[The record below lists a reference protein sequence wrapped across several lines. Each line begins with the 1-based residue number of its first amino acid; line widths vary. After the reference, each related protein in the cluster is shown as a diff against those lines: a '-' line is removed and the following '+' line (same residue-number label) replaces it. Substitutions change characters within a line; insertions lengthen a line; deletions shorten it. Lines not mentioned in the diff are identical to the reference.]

1 MADNCRLQG
10 IIRTT
15 ADVDMGAVRV
25 ALRRE
30 LDRHCPGEFD
40 DAALDDIL
48 GASIFDEEHIVKV
61 DEGLSVQV
69 QLRATAGFTC
79 PEASAIS
86 AALDCFAERP
96 SWLVL
101 TDDEVSPSTDGAQT
115 VYPVG
120 RTPVDRERA
129 QALYGLSRA
138 REHWTHPALQ
148 AALPRFQ
155 RILEQLGP
163 NEVDLPDVA
172 GADALRAQAAA
183 LLERAQAL
191 DGLKPFVALH
201 SQRNRGD
208 SPYLVW
214 ASSNPGHR
222 ADEVLAEEFDPERD
236 ALTVLDLLGAGETLS
251 CLTGV
256 APSTRVRG
264 YGPAAQAQQPAR
276 PSREE
281 MVESLRNRLA
291 DGVLSLEALTQMVVD
306 AGLSAPGD
314 FLAEQRERFDM
325 EHDDE
330 SSGQDAPRS
339 RG

>member
-1 MADNCRLQG
+1 MANSCRLQG

-15 ADVDMGAVRV
+15 VDVDMGALRE

-30 LDRHCPGEFD
+30 LDRHCPGGFD
-40 DAALDDIL
+40 DAALDDML
-48 GASIFDEEHIVKV
+48 SASSFDEDHIVE
-61 DEGLSVQV
+61 DEEGLSVQV

-86 AALDCFAERP
+86 AALDEFAEQP

-101 TDDEVSPSTDGAQT
+101 IDDDVSPSTEGAQT

-129 QALYGLSRA
+129 QALYGLSLA

-148 AALPRFQ
+148 AALPRFE
-155 RILEQLGP
+155 RILERLGA
-163 NEVDLPDVA
+163 NEVCLPDVA

-191 DGLKPFVALH
+191 DGLKPFLALH

-208 SPYLVW
+208 SPYMVW

-222 ADEVLAEEFDPERD
+222 ADEVLTEEFDPERD

>member
-10 IIRTT
+10 IILT
-15 ADVDMGAVRV
+15 ASDVDMGAVRV

-40 DAALDDIL
+40 DTALDDIL
-48 GASIFDEEHIVKV
+48 GASSFDEDHIVRV

-69 QLRATAGFTC
+69 QLRATAGFNC

-86 AALDCFAERP
+86 AALDGFAEQP

-129 QALYGLSRA
+129 RALYGLLLA

-148 AALPRFQ
+148 AVLPQFQ
-155 RILEQLGP
+155 RTLERLGP

-201 SQRNRGD
+201 SQRNLGD

-222 ADEVLAEEFDPERD
+222 ADEVLADEFDPERD
-236 ALTVLDLLGAGETLS
+236 ALTLLDLTEAGLTLS
-251 CLTGV
+251 SLTG
-256 APSTRVRG
+256 AHPNTRVRG
-264 YGPAAQAQQPAR
+264 YGPAAPAPQPVH
-276 PSREE
+276 PTREE
-281 MVESLRNRLA
+281 MIADLQERLA
-291 DGVLSLEALTQMVVD
+291 DGALSLEDLTEMVVN
-306 AGLSAPGD
+306 AGLQSPGD
-314 FLAEQRERFDM
+314 FLEGVRERFEM
-325 EHDDE
+325 AQDDE
-330 SSGQDAPRS
+330 SGGHDAPRS
-339 RG
+339 KG